1 VDHKFLETA
10 KSKPQPPEWLA
21 DAPAAL
27 GHPDE
32 IDMEDLK
39 RLVSEISDKVIRS

>member
-1 VDHKFLETA
+1 
-10 KSKPQPPEWLA
+10 
-21 DAPAAL
+21 L